1 MRVSVIIPTRHRPKL
16 LARALASV
24 RAQNHPDLEVWV
36 ADDGDPGQPGSP
48 LVTVARAGLP
58 ARVIRAAVRGQVAAR
73 NAGVRAATGQII
85 AFLDDDD
92 AWLPGHLDRLQAAI
106 QAGAVYAYS
115 GGLIELTDGDA
126 VLEQVLFSLP
136 ADPAVLR
143 RTNPVLMSGLAY
155 RRELHSTLGYFDPAL
170 SSYHDWDWHLRVAA
184 RHPLTHVPEPG
195 VRIRVDAA
203 GGHTGQANTSHPRNP
218 ATAECFGRLRLKHG
232 LGELPQH
239 TFLSALRD
247 PGLAL
252 APEMQRANLR
262 LSLP

>member
-24 RAQNHPDLEVWV
+24 RAQQHPDLEVWV

-73 NAGVRAATGQII
+73 NAGVRAATGEII
-85 AFLDDDD
+85 AFLNDDD
-92 AWLPGHLDRLQAAI
+92 AWLPGHLHRLQAAI
-106 QAGAVYAYS
+106 GAGVVYAHS
-115 GGLIELTDGDA
+115 GGLIELMDGET
-126 VLEQVLFSLP
+126 VLEQLPFSRP
-136 ADPAVLR
+136 AELAVLR

-155 RRELHSTLGYFDPAL
+155 RRALHAELGHFDPGL
-170 SSYHDWDWHLRVAA
+170 PHHHDWDWHLRVAA

-195 VRIRVDAA
+195 VRIWVDA
-203 GGHTGQANTSHPRNP
+203 GGGSASRPRNP
-218 ATAECFGRLRLKHG
+218 ATAEGFQRLRLKHG
-232 LGELPQH
+232 LGDFPRH

-247 PGLAL
+247 PSLAL
-252 APEMQRANLR
+252 APETPRANLR
-262 LSLP
+262 LSPP